1 MMDMR
6 SYENW
11 REHGADESSVEEVT
25 WNNNDLLTLPWEATY
40 MTDEIP
46 EDSSWD
52 TFATKNKKALE
63 AMYKQWG
70 VPKEGS
76 LHYMSIRPELT
87 KGLATLIA
95 PYAHMKFNYNFLKLT
110 PGCSLMWHFDTYATF
125 VKFNNIDE
133 ADAHHVC
140 RTVVMMDDWDR
151 GQVLQVGDE
160 VYTGWSAGDTYTWK
174 GDTWHGMANFGPTN
188 IVIAQITFLDE
199 DDKYSQ

>member
-1 MMDMR
+1 MDMR

-11 REHGADESSVEEVT
+11 REHRADESTVEDVT
-25 WNNNDLLTLPWEATY
+25 WNRNDLLTLPWESTY

-46 EDSSWD
+46 DDSSWD
-52 TFATKNKKALE
+52 TFATKNKKSLE
-63 AMYKQWG
+63 AMYKGWG

-76 LHYMSIRPELT
+76 LHYMSIRPQLT
-87 KGLATLIA
+87 KGLSSLIT

-125 VKFNNIDE
+125 VRYNGIDE
-133 ADAHHVC
+133 DNVHNVC
-140 RTVVMMDDWDR
+140 RTAVMLNDWDR

-160 VYTGWSAGDTYTWK
+160 VYTHWNAGDTYTWK
-174 GDTWHGMANFGPTN
+174 GDTWHGMANFGPSD

-199 DDKYSQ
+199 DDRYSQ

>member
-1 MMDMR
+1 MDMR

-11 REHGADESSVEEVT
+11 QIHDATEGSVEEVT
-25 WNNNDLLTLPWEATY
+25 WNKNDLLTLPWSPTY

-63 AMYKQWG
+63 AMYAQWG

-87 KGLATLIA
+87 KGLASIIA
-95 PYAHMKFNYNFLKLT
+95 PYAHLHFNYNFLKLT

-125 VKFNNIDE
+125 VKYNQISED
-133 ADAHHVC
+133 DAHNVC

-151 GQVLQVGDE
+151 GQVLQVGEE
-160 VYTGWSAGDTYTWK
+160 VYTHWEAGDTYTWK
-174 GDTWHGMANFGPTN
+174 GDTWHGMANFGPTD
-188 IVIAQITFLDE
+188 VVVAQITFLDE

>member
-1 MMDMR
+1 MDMR

-11 REHGADESSVEEVT
+11 REHSADESSVEEVT
-25 WNNNDLLTLPWEATY
+25 WNKNDLLTLPWEATY

-63 AMYKQWG
+63 AMYAQWG

-87 KGLATLIA
+87 KGLASIIA

-110 PGCSLMWHFDTYATF
+110 PGCSLMWHVDTYATF
-125 VKFNNIDE
+125 AKYENIEEDNVPN
-133 ADAHHVC
+133 VC
-140 RTVVMMDDWDR
+140 RTVVMMNDWDR
-151 GQVLQVGDE
+151 AQALQVGDE

-174 GDTWHGMANFGPTN
+174 GDTWHGMANFGPSD
-188 IVIAQITFLDE
+188 IVVSQVTFLDE
-199 DDKYSQ
+199 DDRYSQ

>member
-1 MMDMR
+1 MDMR

-11 REHGADESSVEEVT
+11 KEHGATESSVDEVN
-25 WNNNDLLTLPWEATY
+25 WNRNDLLTLPWEATY
-40 MTDEIP
+40 MTNEIP

-52 TFATKNKKALE
+52 TFATGNKKALE
-63 AMYKQWG
+63 AMYKTWG

-76 LHYMSIRPELT
+76 LHYMSIRPPLT
-87 KGLATLIA
+87 KGLNSLLA

-125 VKFNNIDE
+125 VKFNNISEDSV
-133 ADAHHVC
+133 HNVC
-140 RTVVMMDDWDR
+140 RTAVMLNDWDR

-160 VYTGWSAGDTYTWK
+160 VYTHWSAGDTFTWK
-174 GDTWHGMANFGPTN
+174 GDTWHGMANFGPSD

-199 DDKYSQ
+199 DGQYSQ